1 MTVYLVAYVA
11 SAVAFLGLDML
22 WLGLVARDFYRRG
35 YGDMLLEQPLYAP
48 AAGFYMLYVVGIVF
62 FAVMPAVQGGSWLT
76 ALGYGALLGLLCYG
90 TYDMTNLATLKGWP
104 VTVAIVDMAWGTV
117 LTGTAALIG
126 FLAARNL
133 T

>member
-1 MTVYLVAYVA
+1 MTVYLVAYVS

-35 YGDMLLEQPLYAP
+35 YGDMLLDQPLYAP
-48 AAGFYMLYVVGIVF
+48 AAGFYMFYVVGIVF
-62 FAVMPAVQGGSWLT
+62 FAVMPALQSGSWLT
-76 ALGYGALLGLLCYG
+76 AVGYGALLGLLCYG

-104 VTVAIVDMAWGTV
+104 VSVALVDMAWGTV

-126 FLAARNL
+126 FLAARSL